1 MTISTLLIILLCLP
15 LLGASINGL
24 FGKHLPKSISGSI
37 GTAVIALAFL
47 IILSFFNQIN
57 EPVKVTLFRL
67 IHLDSFDIQASF
79 LIDQLS
85 IWMALIITGI
95 GTLIHIFSMGYM
107 AHDEGYY
114 KFFTYLNL
122 FIFAMLLLVLGSNYF
137 ILFFGWE
144 GVGICSFLLI
154 GFHYSDLEKGMA
166 NSLAA
171 RKAFVMNR
179 IGDAGLVFALFM
191 ILNTFHTLEFDA
203 ISTMVKSGSVEGI
216 SLNSV
221 LIVAITLCLFL
232 AATGKSAQIPLFTWL
247 PDAMAGPTP
256 VSALIHAA
264 TMVTAGIYMVT
275 RSNFL
280 FELAPY
286 AKDVMLYIGIA
297 TSLVAAFM
305 ALRQNDIKKVLAYST
320 VSQLGLMVVA
330 LGLGAYT
337 VAIFHVTTHA
347 FFKALLFLG
356 SGSVIHGMS
365 DEQDIRKM
373 GGLRKIMPITHL
385 TFLIGTLAISGFPLL
400 SGFYSKDEIIGHLF
414 AESPVLYGVI
424 MFSVILTGIYMF
436 RLYFLTFHGT
446 FRGSSHQK
454 DHAHESP
461 LSMTFPLMVLAVLS
475 VFGGLLNLPGLF
487 IHEGAHWL
495 NHYLAG
501 APGLGL
507 IEHPEAAINTTLLL
521 MGVASAVSI
530 GVLIWAYLEYVKK
543 GTLAKSDQELDGWE
557 RLSAMKLFWDE
568 AYHFLFTRPA
578 EWLGEKLN
586 HVVELK
592 VLHAG
597 VFGLATLTEKA
608 GSQVRKL
615 QNGLVSSYLFW
626 MLLGL
631 IMLIVSYLINTIH
644 WN

>member
-1 MTISTLLIILLCLP
+1 MSISMIVISLLCLP
-15 LLGASINGL
+15 LLGALINGL
-24 FGKHLPKSISGSI
+24 FGKHLNKMISGGI
-37 GTAVIALAFL
+37 GTVMVAVSFL
-47 IILSFFNQIN
+47 MVLLLFGQVTS
-57 EPVKVTLFRL
+57 PVKVTLFRL
-67 IHLDSFDIQASF
+67 IHLDSFDIHVSF

-85 IWMALIITGI
+85 VWMALIITGI
-95 GTLIHIFSMGYM
+95 GTLIHLFSMGYM
-107 AHDEGYY
+107 KHDIGFY

-137 ILFFGWE
+137 VLFFGWE

-154 GFHYSDLEKGMA
+154 GFHYSDPEKGIS

-179 IGDAGLVFALFM
+179 IGDAGLVFAVFM
-191 ILNTFHTLEFDA
+191 LLNTFHTLEFDGIA
-203 ISTMVKSGSVEGI
+203 NMIKEGEVAGI

-221 LIVAITLCLFL
+221 LIIGITLCLFL

-286 AKDVMLYIGIA
+286 SKDIILYVGIA
-297 TSLVAAFM
+297 TSVVAAFM

-365 DEQDIRKM
+365 DEQDIRLM

-400 SGFYSKDEIIGHLF
+400 SGFYSKDEIIGHLY
-414 AESPVLYGVI
+414 AENPVLYGII
-424 MFSVILTGIYMF
+424 MFSVVLTAVYMF

-446 FRGSSHQK
+446 FRGTAHQK

-461 LSMTFPLMVLAVLS
+461 LSMTLPLMVLAALS
-475 VFGGLLNLPGLF
+475 IFGGILNLPGLF
-487 IHEGAHWL
+487 LHEGAHWL
-495 NHYLAG
+495 NHYLSG

-507 IEHPEAAINTTLLL
+507 IHHPEADINTTLLL
-521 MGVASAVSI
+521 MGLASAVSI
-530 GVLIWAYLEYVKK
+530 GVLIWAYINYAKK
-543 GTLAKSDQELDGWE
+543 GSLAKADANLAGWE
-557 RLSAMKLFWDE
+557 LLSSKKLYWDE
-568 AYHFLFTRPA
+568 LYHAAITRPA
-578 EWLGEKLN
+578 EGLGEQLKQFI
-586 HVVELK
+586 ELK
-592 VLHAG
+592 VLNAG
-597 VFGLATLTEKA
+597 IFGLATLTEKT
-608 GSQVRKL
+608 GNQVRKL

-626 MLLGL
+626 MVIGL
-631 IMLIVSYLINTIH
+631 IMIIVSYLINTIH

>member
-1 MTISTLLIILLCLP
+1 MSISMLLISLLCLP
-15 LLGASINGL
+15 LLGALINGL
-24 FGKHLPKSISGSI
+24 YGKHLSKGISGGI
-37 GTAVIALAFL
+37 GTATVAISFL
-47 IILSFFNQIN
+47 IVLTFFGQIS

-67 IHLDSFDIQASF
+67 IHLDSFDINVSF

-85 IWMALIITGI
+85 VWMALIITGI
-95 GTLIHIFSMGYM
+95 GTLIHLFSMGYM
-107 AHDEGYY
+107 KHDEGYY

-137 ILFFGWE
+137 VLFFGWE

-154 GFHYSDLEKGMA
+154 GFHYSDPIKGIS

-179 IGDAGLVFALFM
+179 IGDAGLVFAAFM
-191 ILNTFHTLEFDA
+191 LLNTFHTLEFDGIA
-203 ISTMVKSGSVEGI
+203 KMVNEGGIEGI
-216 SLNSV
+216 SMNSI
-221 LIVAITLCLFL
+221 LIIAITLCLFL

-365 DEQDIRKM
+365 DEQDIRMM

-414 AESPVLYGVI
+414 AENPMLYGVI
-424 MFSVILTGIYMF
+424 MFSVVLTAVYMF
-436 RLYFLTFHGT
+436 RLYFLTFHGE
-446 FRGSSHQK
+446 FRGTAHQK

-461 LSMTFPLMVLAVLS
+461 ISMTLPLMVLAVLS

-487 IHEGAHWL
+487 LHQGAHWL
-495 NHYLAG
+495 NHYLSG
-501 APGLGL
+501 AAGLGL
-507 IEHPEAAINTTLLL
+507 IEHPEAAVNTTLLL

-530 GVLIWAYLEYVKK
+530 AVLIWAYVTYAKQ
-543 GTLAKSDQELDGWE
+543 GSLAKADSDLKGWE
-557 RLSAMKLFWDE
+557 LLSSKKLYWDE
-568 AYHFLFTRPA
+568 LYHALITKPA
-578 EWLGEKLN
+578 EWLGEQLKQ
-586 HVVELK
+586 VIEIK
-592 VLHAG
+592 VLNAG
-597 VFGLATLTEKA
+597 IFGLAALTEKT
-608 GSQVRKL
+608 GNQVRKL

-626 MLLGL
+626 MVIGL

>member
-1 MTISTLLIILLCLP
+1 MSISILLIILLCLP
-15 LLGASINGL
+15 LSGALINGL
-24 FGKHLPKSISGSI
+24 FGKYLPKIISGGI
-37 GTAVIALAFL
+37 GTAMVA
-47 IILSFFNQIN
+47 LSFVIVLSLFGQIT
-57 EPVKVTLFRL
+57 EPVKVTLFNL
-67 IHLDSFDIQASF
+67 IQLDSFDINASF

-85 IWMALIITGI
+85 VWMALIITGI

-107 AHDEGYY
+107 SHDTGYY

-154 GFHYSDLEKGMA
+154 GFHYSDPEKGIA

-179 IGDAGLVFALFM
+179 IGDAGLVFAIFM
-191 ILNTFHTLEFDA
+191 ILNTFHTLEFDGIA
-203 ISTMVKSGSVEGI
+203 KMVQGGGVEGI
-216 SLNSV
+216 SINSV
-221 LIVAITLCLFL
+221 LIIAITLCLFL

-286 AKDVMLYIGIA
+286 SKDVMLYIGIA

-365 DEQDIRKM
+365 DEQDIRLM

-414 AESPVLYGVI
+414 AENPILYGVI
-424 MFSVILTGIYMF
+424 MCSVVLTAVYMF
-436 RLYFLTFHGT
+436 RLYFLTFHGS
-446 FRGSSHQK
+446 FRGTKHQK

-461 LSMTFPLMVLAVLS
+461 ISMTLPLVILAILS

-487 IHEGAHWL
+487 LHEGAHWL
-495 NHYLAG
+495 THYLAG

-507 IEHPEAAINTTLLL
+507 IEHPEAAVNTTILL
-521 MGVASAVSI
+521 MAVASTVSI
-530 GVLIWAYLEYVKK
+530 GVLIWAYLTYAKK
-543 GTLAKSDQELDGWE
+543 GAIARKDSELSGWE
-557 RLSAMKLFWDE
+557 VLSNRKLYWDE
-568 AYHFLFTRPA
+568 LYHLLIVKPSEFLGTM
-578 EWLGEKLN
+578 LN
-586 HVVELK
+586 NLVEGKILN
-592 VLHAG
+592 AG
-597 VFGLATLTEKA
+597 IVGLATLTEKT
-608 GSQVRKL
+608 GTQVRKL
-615 QNGLVSSYLFW
+615 QNGLVSSYLLW
-626 MLLGL
+626 MVIGL
-631 IMLIVSYLINTIH
+631 IMLIVFYLINTLN